1 MIRLTLAFKGK
12 ALKVFQPEN
21 GCVKIGRAEDCDITI
36 DNLALSP
43 VHAIITIDGDN
54 ARIEDKSDTE
64 LDTGVLVNDEKI
76 DSAELKHNDVIKLGK
91 YELKFA
97 CLEAPHKAEAAE
109 EPQTT
114 SGFLENRPV
123 VQGWLQFMN
132 GPKLGRTVKLSNSMV
147 RLGKSGK
154 TCAMISTR
162 NGHYYISH
170 LEGEPRTKVCNR
182 DLDNNRLLLK
192 DGDTLQVGE
201 TEMLFFLE
209 GE

>member
-1 MIRLTLAFKGK
+1 MIRLTLTFKGK
-12 ALKVFQPEN
+12 ALKVFQPQN
-21 GCVKIGRAEDCDITI
+21 GCVKIGRAEDCEITI

-43 VHAIITIDGDN
+43 VHAVITIDGDN
-54 ARIEDKSDTE
+54 ASIEDKSDAG
-64 LDTGVLVNDEKI
+64 LDTGVFVNDKKV
-76 DSAELKHNDVIKLGK
+76 DSARLEHNDVIRLGK

-97 CLEAPHKAEAAE
+97 RLEEPANTDSAE
-109 EPQTT
+109 ERTP

-132 GPKLGRTVKLSNSMV
+132 GPKLGRTVKLANSMV

-192 DGDTLQVGE
+192 NGDTLQVGE
-201 TEMLFFLE
+201 TKMLFFLE